1 VVDANGNVLTSSNP
15 TGGAAAWTTTLVDN
29 PSPDISTRGGLDDVS
44 CASIGLCVVVDVN
57 GNVVTST
64 NPLGGAT
71 AWTLTNVDGGNELSG
86 VSCPNVSLCVAVDAD
101 GNGNAVTST
110 NPTGDASAWSVAHV
124 DGSNVLNGVSC
135 PSSTLCVAVDGIG
148 DVIIGTAVLTTCS
161 KSRGQYRGLS
171 EPDSKLQ
178 ELVTRFGCS

>member
-15 TGGAAAWTTTLVDN
+15 TGGAAAWTTILVDN

-64 NPLGGAT
+64 NPLGGAG
-71 AWTLTNVDGGNELSG
+71 WTLANVDGRNELRG
-86 VSCPNVSLCVAVDAD
+86 VSCPSVSLCVAVDAD

-110 NPTGDASAWSVAHV
+110 NPTGGASAWTVAHV

-135 PSSTLCVAVDGIG
+135 PTSTLCVAVDAIG
-148 DVIIGTAVLTTCS
+148 NVIIGTAALATTV
-161 KSRGQYRGLS
+161 QDM
-171 EPDSKLQ
+171 P
-178 ELVTRFGCS
+178 